1 MSETLTEFL
10 VTVYILVLFLRADGL
25 LFFLSCILVLTR
37 YAFLPCF
44 GMTLILYIKNFRSVP
59 IHHHLLSILG
69 ILLIASWILFNHSV
83 NGSWT
88 LSSVSGRHLYNN
100 VVATGHL
107 DPPRSDPKTAFFFAH
122 IPSDIWQNPTYPP
135 WWEIQ
140 KYFSFKGLSEIE
152 LDHMFLQIAVTT
164 VLSHP
169 IEYLTHLIRVAV
181 VTPLTSPHFTKDNM
195 SYLTRCDQSACS
207 ISWNSNLCTPV
218 AMSCRVKQIICKI
231 YFSQSGIFSG
241 GRGTVLYHHTHGN
254 YLCTNKRNVFLEMD
268 SEFFSRPTYLPISD

>member
-10 VTVYILVLFLRADGL
+10 VTVYILCCSCEQTGFSFPFLYSCTYPLRISPLFWND
-25 LFFLSCILVLTR
+25 S
-37 YAFLPCF
+37 YS
-44 GMTLILYIKNFRSVP
+44 LYKNFRSVP

-218 AMSCRVKQIICKI
+218 AMSCRV
-231 YFSQSGIFSG
+231 
-241 GRGTVLYHHTHGN
+241 
-254 YLCTNKRNVFLEMD
+254 NKLFAKFISLNQA
-268 SEFFSRPTYLPISD
+268 FFPGARHCFISSYSWELSLH